1 MCTCITHMN
10 DIPTGSWSKDGQQ
23 TPLPTIQILYFLLRL
38 EISFLFC
45 CLRQIPVEAG
55 NEELRLVRE
64 NKPSCNQVGEHC
76 SRPIT
81 TLLDKSLFSLHTV
94 STWCYHFSLN
104 SIKNALS
111 APMKNGIV
119 LRWAHSFVQVSH
131 MRQPTAI
138 WLAETLQVYYCEK
151 PSWTQIIIKPWAL
164 FWLPLK
170 KNRQLCTEKEG
181 RQNFSFSSELDQALV
196 INLFLFT

>member
-1 MCTCITHMN
+1 MIKEKGVLRICREKKHFAHILSWQLQIYQAAKDRYACTLKNRQTKWTRKVIKTRTCITHMN

-23 TPLPTIQILYFLLRL
+23 TPLPTIQILYSPLRL

-55 NEELRLVRE
+55 NEELRRVRE

-94 STWCYHFSLN
+94 ST
-104 SIKNALS
+104 
-111 APMKNGIV
+111 
-119 LRWAHSFVQVSH
+119 
-131 MRQPTAI
+131 
-138 WLAETLQVYYCEK
+138 
-151 PSWTQIIIKPWAL
+151 
-164 FWLPLK
+164 
-170 KNRQLCTEKEG
+170 
-181 RQNFSFSSELDQALV
+181 
-196 INLFLFT
+196 